1 MPSHRDTH
9 FSLPRQYRLVSGV
22 VEAMQ
27 LTPSQVSA
35 AALWCGGM
43 EVDEVDALDST
54 KKFVGLNVPALTPN
68 GVERASQGDYIVKN
82 LRGEFSVVKPG
93 EFEANYEPI

>member
-1 MPSHRDTH
+1 MPSHRDPG
-9 FSLPRQYRLVSGV
+9 FNMPRQYRLVAGV

-27 LTPSQVSA
+27 LTPDQVSA

-43 EVDEVDALDST
+43 EVDEIDPFDST
-54 KKFVGLNVPALTPN
+54 KKFVGLNVPTLSAN

-82 LRGEFSVVKPG
+82 LRGEFSVVKPN
-93 EFEANYEPI
+93 EFETTYEPI